1 LDHAS
6 KYYKTLFGP
15 WGDAFE
21 MGDALWPVLDR
32 VTDQENLDLIKP
44 LLEEEIKIALFQMK
58 KTRLLVPMGCL

>member
-1 LDHAS
+1 
-6 KYYKTLFGP
+6 
-15 WGDAFE
+15 

-44 LLEEEIKIALFQMK
+44 FLEEEIKIALFQMK